1 MNKLKGYLLVLVIMF
16 FCMSNVH
23 AFSGSTGV
31 ITQNGTS
38 VVTDS
43 SSGYGLAVKVA
54 DNKAYICTAYH
65 IDTPAGHNISCTL
78 NDDWDLKTR
87 MGVAAIINAASN
99 KFSITEV
106 TNEYFAA
113 ELAINQFLYEKDG
126 GKEANNLPGINNLGS
141 SYKTLYNTY
150 LTTARTAYDKDISFS
165 FSIDTTDLTF
175 TRLGDNYVS
184 NTVTVTSNTGYDV
197 STNVGSI
204 EKNGNSFKVIVPVS
218 STSMGN
224 TTNVNVTITSGKVSY
239 NVARNYTCGSY
250 QTLTP
255 PVTESVEISDKKY
268 ANGSITRELSKIKV
282 NKVDAKNKKIKDV
295 QFMLQTESQYKN
307 NVNGVVKV
315 TDGTNDLVF
324 DNLTAGKYYL
334 KEIKPADGYN
344 EYTQIITVTIDDDG
358 QAYVNVKKLDNN
370 TIKVTN
376 TKTETK
382 ISKINAVD
390 GKELPG
396 ATLEILNEK
405 KEKMSCTILDKDGK
419 EKVLDECSWVSGDT
433 PVTIIGL
440 NKGKYY
446 LKETIAPEGFVLNQ
460 EMVEFEVTANGTT
473 GKVEMK
479 NELIVEV
486 PNTLSTKSAMLVAI
500 AMFDIALGI
509 GILVYVKRNRIEE

>member
-16 FCMSNVH
+16 FCMSSVH

-54 DNKAYICTAYH
+54 DNMAYVCTAYNKG
-65 IDTPAGHNISCTL
+65 TPAGHSISCSL

-87 MGVAAIINAASN
+87 MGVAAILNAASS
-99 KFSITEV
+99 KFSITGV

-113 ELAINQFLYEKDG
+113 EMAINQFLYEKNG
-126 GKEANNLPGINNLGS
+126 GHADNHLTGVNNLGS
-141 SYKTLYNTY
+141 AYKSLYTTY
-150 LTTARTAYDKDISFS
+150 LAAANEAYGKDTSFS
-165 FSIDTTDLTF
+165 FSVDTTNLTF
-175 TRLGDNYVS
+175 TRSGDNYVS
-184 NTVTVTSNTGYDV
+184 NVVTVTSNTGYDV
-197 STNVGSI
+197 STNIGSI

-224 TTNVNVTITSGKVSY
+224 TTTVNVTITRGKVSY
-239 NVARNYTCGSY
+239 SVARNYTCGSY

-255 PVTESVEISDKKY
+255 PITELVEISDKKY
-268 ANGSITRELSKIKV
+268 ASGSITRELSKIRV
-282 NKVDAKNKKIKDV
+282 NKVDSKNKKIKNV

-307 NVNGVVKV
+307 NIDGTIKV
-315 TDGTNDLVF
+315 TDGTNDLIF

-334 KEIKPADGYN
+334 KEIRPADGYN

>member
-16 FCMSNVH
+16 FCMSSVH

-54 DNKAYICTAYH
+54 DNMAYVCTAYNKG
-65 IDTPAGHNISCTL
+65 TPAGHSISCSL

-87 MGVAAIINAASN
+87 MGVAAILNAASS
-99 KFSITEV
+99 KFSITGV

-113 ELAINQFLYEKDG
+113 EMAINQFLYEKNG
-126 GKEANNLPGINNLGS
+126 GHADNHLTGVNNLGS
-141 SYKTLYNTY
+141 AYKSLYTTY
-150 LTTARTAYDKDISFS
+150 LAAANEAYGKDTSFS
-165 FSIDTTDLTF
+165 FSVDTTNLTF
-175 TRLGDNYVS
+175 TRSGDNYVS
-184 NTVTVTSNTGYDV
+184 NVVTVTSNTGYDV
-197 STNVGSI
+197 STNIGSI

-239 NVARNYTCGSY
+239 SVARNYTCGSY

-255 PVTESVEISDKKY
+255 PITELVEISDKKY
-268 ANGSITRELSKIKV
+268 ASGSITRELSKIRV
-282 NKVDAKNKKIKDV
+282 NKVDSKNKKIKNV

-307 NVNGVVKV
+307 NIDGTIKV
-315 TDGTNDLVF
+315 TDGTNDLIF

-334 KEIKPADGYN
+334 KEIRPADGYN